1 MGRLAIQTVG
11 AGLIFCM
18 AAVRGDAQ
26 TPRTERPRDMRYQI
40 GVMERILEEAVQH
53 GADKTRERIQSVLP
67 PADMLLVTSAQ
78 VRGFRLEGYGVFFD
92 VEVPTLDASIP
103 LSFKMLD
110 QTGLGLDSALQAFKQ
125 VVQKSNDVNLEQA
138 LRRIELQLGPVAVM
152 QTADTA
158 GARMVSGSAAATNDT
173 PPTPARG
180 NAIPVTSVENYLN
193 EVHSTL
199 REEVRDALIDAML
212 DHGRGLDVAPNEWL
226 QVAARR
232 DDARP
237 RLGPVDADVETM
249 SIRVRGADLTEFLGG
264 KITREEAIKR
274 IDVKMF

>member
-1 MGRLAIQTVG
+1 
-11 AGLIFCM
+11 
-18 AAVRGDAQ
+18 
-26 TPRTERPRDMRYQI
+26 
-40 GVMERILEEAVQH
+40 VQ
-53 GADKTRERIQSVLP
+53 P
-67 PADMLLVTSAQ
+67 P
-78 VRGFRLEGYGVFFD
+78 
-92 VEVPTLDASIP
+92 
-103 LSFKMLD
+103 
-110 QTGLGLDSALQAFKQ
+110 
-125 VVQKSNDVNLEQA
+125 
-138 LRRIELQLGPVAVM
+138 
-152 QTADTA
+152 DTA
-158 GARMVSGSAAATNDT
+158 GARMVSGSAAAATNDT
-173 PPTPARG
+173 PQTPARG

-193 EVHSTL
+193 EVHSAL
-199 REEVRDALIDAML
+199 RAEVRDALIDAML

>member
-18 AAVRGDAQ
+18 AAARGDAQ
-26 TPRTERPRDMRYQI
+26 TPRTERPRDLRYQI

-78 VRGFRLEGYGVFFD
+78 VRGFRLDGYGVFFD
-92 VEVPTLDASIP
+92 VEVPTLDTSLP

-110 QTGLGLDSALQAFKQ
+110 QTGLGLDSALEAFKQ

-138 LRRIELQLGPVAVM
+138 LRRIELQLGPVAMV
-152 QTADTA
+152 APNTA
-158 GARMVSGSAAATNDT
+158 GARTVAGSAATVSNDT
-173 PPTPARG
+173 PQPQVRT
-180 NAIPVTSVENYLN
+180 NAVAATSVENYLN
-193 EVHSTL
+193 EVHVTL
-199 REEVRDALIDAML
+199 RSEVRDALIDAML

>member
-1 MGRLAIQTVG
+1 MSRLALQTVG
-11 AGLIFCM
+11 AGLMFCM
-18 AAVRGDAQ
+18 AATPGAAQ
-26 TPRTERPRDMRYQI
+26 TRSVERPRDLRYQI

-53 GADKTRERIQSVLP
+53 GADNTRERIQLVLP

-78 VRGFRLEGYGVFFD
+78 VRGFLLDGYGVFFD
-92 VEVPTLDASIP
+92 VEVPTLDTSLP
-103 LSFKMLD
+103 LSFRMLD
-110 QTGLGLDSALQAFKQ
+110 QTGLGLESALQALRQ
-125 VVQKSNDVNLEQA
+125 VTQKSGDANLEQA
-138 LRRIELQLGPVAVM
+138 LRRIELQLGPVGLTP
-152 QTADTA
+152 QDTA
-158 GARMVSGSAAATNDT
+158 GARMLSGAAS
-173 PPTPARG
+173 
-180 NAIPVTSVENYLN
+180 VTSDAPQARVPATPVSVETYLN

-199 REEVRDALIDAML
+199 RAEVRDALIDAML

-232 DDARP
+232 DESRP

-264 KITREEAIKR
+264 KITREEAIRR

>member
-1 MGRLAIQTVG
+1 
-11 AGLIFCM
+11 M
-18 AAVRGDAQ
+18 AAARGDAQ
-26 TPRTERPRDMRYQI
+26 TPRPERPRDLRYQI

-67 PADMLLVTSAQ
+67 PADLLLVTSAQ

-92 VEVPTLDASIP
+92 VEVPTLDTSIP

-138 LRRIELQLGPVAVM
+138 LRRIELQLGPMTVA
-152 QTADTA
+152 QTTDTA
-158 GARMVSGSAAATNDT
+158 GARMVSGSAATATDDALQNL
-173 PPTPARG
+173 ARPG
-180 NAIPVTSVENYLN
+180 ALPVASVENYLN
-193 EVHSTL
+193 EVHATL
-199 REEVRDALIDAML
+199 RAEVRDALIDAML
-212 DHGRGLDVAPNEWL
+212 DHGRGLDVAPAEWL
-226 QVAARR
+226 QVGARR

-249 SIRVRGADLTEFLGG
+249 SIRVRGADLTDFLGG

>member
-1 MGRLAIQTVG
+1 MSRLALRTVG
-11 AGLIFCM
+11 AGLMLFI
-18 AAVRGDAQ
+18 AARGDAQ
-26 TPRTERPRDMRYQI
+26 TQRSERPRDLRYQI

-78 VRGFRLEGYGVFFD
+78 VRGFRLDGYGVFFD
-92 VEVPTLDASIP
+92 VEVPTLDASLP
-103 LSFKMLD
+103 LSFRMLD
-110 QTGLGLDSALQAFKQ
+110 QSGLGLDSALQTLRQ
-125 VVQKSNDVNLEQA
+125 VTQKSGDVNLEQA
-138 LRRIELQLGPVAVM
+138 LRRIELQLGPVAVVSP
-152 QTADTA
+152 DTA
-158 GARMVSGSAAATNDT
+158 GARTISGSAAAATSDAS
-173 PPTPARG
+173 PSLGAPG
-180 NAIPVTSVENYLN
+180 GSVPVMSVENYLN
-193 EVHSTL
+193 EVHAAL
-199 REEVRDALIDAML
+199 RAEVRDALIDAML
-212 DHGRGLDVAPNEWL
+212 DHGRGLDVAPTEWL

-264 KITREEAIKR
+264 KITREEAIRR